1 LGYGDEETVWDGGV
15 EEDCGERERSGKR
28 GVCEVIVYVD

>member
-1 LGYGDEETVWDGGV
+1 LGYGDEETVWDAGV
-15 EEDCGERERSGKR
+15 EENCGERERSGKR